1 MEKQRYRIDGA
12 QVRGYRER
20 AGLDQPAFAAL
31 VGLNQASLSNIETGK
46 RGASPR
52 LIVAIAREL
61 GVGFDDITIDTM
73 RPHRPPLGAL
83 SA

>member
-1 MEKQRYRIDGA
+1 MKKQRYRINGA

-20 AGLDQPAFAAL
+20 AGLDQPGLAAR
-31 VGLNQASLSNIETGK
+31 VGLNQASLSNIERGK

-52 LIVAIAREL
+52 LILVIAREL

-73 RPHRPPLGAL
+73 TEPETVA
-83 SA
+83 S